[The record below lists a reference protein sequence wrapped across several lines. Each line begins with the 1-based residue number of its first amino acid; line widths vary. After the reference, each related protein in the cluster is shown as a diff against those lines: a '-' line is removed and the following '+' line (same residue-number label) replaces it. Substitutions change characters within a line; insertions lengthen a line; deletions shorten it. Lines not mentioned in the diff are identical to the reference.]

1 MEVKINMNDN
11 TKKIIKEESKK
22 NETIKITS
30 QIDLKKQCET
40 LKTENK
46 SLGVFDTVNYII

>member
-1 MEVKINMNDN
+1 MNDN